1 MKNIMNLI
9 SLYGKL
15 VSFNQFIIEALKK
28 HANELYLP
36 PPLAGQL
43 QQAKNSGFSPEKQ
56 GFEISCRLSPTETNC
71 IKCQILLSWK
81 IRKVHN
87 VVC

>member
-36 PPLAGQL
+36 PPLSGQL
-43 QQAKNSGFSPEKQ
+43 EQTKNSGFSPEKKKALK
-56 GFEISCRLSPTETNC
+56 FHADCLLR
-71 IKCQILLSWK
+71 KQIA
-81 IRKVHN
+81 
-87 VVC
+87 